1 MTAGSITQDSA
12 GQPPEIGL
20 GAAVALIVQ
29 AICVLFFFAISMAA
43 WQYTSSDAERYA
55 WMLADLTCAVLFFKY
70 QSQFINLALSN
81 LVLMSWPVL
90 AMMSAAWSVA
100 PGASLYFGIQLL
112 MTVLVA
118 FLLCIHF
125 RLQRLVELVFLGMLL
140 AAVLA
145 LAAALLPPGIGID
158 VMGNWRGGF
167 PTKNVMGDAMVL
179 LVICASCLFLQ
190 GRWRLLTASAAV
202 LGMLLIVLTRSATPI
217 LSVMLT
223 LAPLPFAYALIRSR
237 TAFSL
242 LVGLS
247 LIAVAVVGSATYVAV
262 TYFGADPIGAVLDSF
277 GKERSLTGRT
287 LLWDMAHQAMDARP
301 WLGFGFNAYWI
312 DPPAGMLQIRDA
324 FNQKITF
331 FHNNFL
337 EAAVAFGV
345 IGPVML
351 VMGIVVV
358 AVRSI
363 RRLFYATEPIE
374 IWPLLITIQ
383 VIIQCPV
390 QNPLIANH
398 SLWQVMFVAAAVARR

>member
-1 MTAGSITQDSA
+1 MTDDSA
-12 GQPPEIGL
+12 GRLPAKPLNADIALVGQ
-20 GAAVALIVQ
+20 AVW
-29 AICVLFFFAISMAA
+29 VLFFFAISMAA

-55 WMLADLTCAVLFFKY
+55 WLLADFICAFLFFRY
-70 QSQFINLALSN
+70 QSQFINLALAN
-81 LVLMSWPVL
+81 LVFMSWPVF
-90 AMMSAAWSVA
+90 AMVSAAWSVA
-100 PGASLYFGIQLL
+100 PGASFYFGIQLL

-118 FLLCIHF
+118 FLLCIQF
-125 RLQRLVELVFLGMLL
+125 RLEQLVVVVFFGMFLAALL
-140 AAVLA
+140 AV
-145 LAAALLPPGIGID
+145 AAALLPPARGID
-158 VMGNWRGGF
+158 FVGNWRGGF

-179 LVICASCLFLQ
+179 LVISASCLFLQ

-202 LGMLLIVLTRSATPI
+202 LGLVLIVLTRSATPM

-223 LAPLPFAYALIRSR
+223 LSPLPFAYALIRSR
-237 TAFSL
+237 TVFSL

-247 LIAVAVVGSATYVAV
+247 LILVAVVGTGTYVAV
-262 TYFGADPIGAVLDSF
+262 TYFGADPIGALLASF

-287 LLWDMAHQAMDARP
+287 LLWDMAQQAMDAKP
-301 WLGFGFNAYWI
+301 WLGFGFNAYWV

-324 FNQKITF
+324 FGQKITF

-345 IGPVML
+345 IGPVL
-351 VMGIVVV
+351 LIMGIFVA

-363 RRLFYATEPIE
+363 RRLLHATDPIE

-390 QNPLIANH
+390 QNPLLANH
-398 SLWQVMFVAAAVARR
+398 SLWQVMFVAAAIVRR